1 MANIY
6 LLVINVFSKN
16 DKRSKIQQMSSCN
29 CVLRSTVQIPMWI
42 SVVQSANQNNGAAL
56 PDIIMVIGV
65 NNIQHRAVKRHTPQK
80 FLAPLCTFCLKNND
94 DNALLS
100 TVLKFTSIMDEKG
113 WQKKTCKKIYCFS
126 VRFTISIGSS
136 YKKTP
141 TTTIWESRFLST
153 ILMSN
158 ICSTQ

>member
-16 DKRSKIQQMSSCN
+16 DKRSKIQQTSSCN
-29 CVLRSTVQIPMWI
+29 CVLRSTAQIPTWI
-42 SVVQSANQNNGAAL
+42 SVQWANQNNGAVL
-56 PDIIMVIGV
+56 PDIIPRSAGTLHGHKNFRPHCAPFAWKITMTM
-65 NNIQHRAVKRHTPQK
+65 HC
-80 FLAPLCTFCLKNND
+80 LALCWNSRQLWTKK
-94 DNALLS
+94 
-100 TVLKFTSIMDEKG
+100 VGK
-113 WQKKTCKKIYCFS
+113 KKTCKKIYCFS

-153 ILMSN
+153 ILM
-158 ICSTQ
+158 